1 MIYRGDYPERTEEEE
16 LERQR
21 KLDEAGER
29 KFEEQHEKCESAGG
43 EVMEEILL
51 TPEEWNEAAERGVK
65 KWTDQLDPDNPT
77 SFSSSAP
84 FVYEEVCR
92 AQVRN
97 VAKWMEQ
104 EGVVVH
110 ERQLGFVLP
119 FQSWAALKAAG
130 GEG

>member
-1 MIYRGDYPERTEEEE
+1 MTSDDIRAVVERPSKLGPGRDADEYQM
-16 LERQR
+16 ER
-21 KLDEAGER
+21 
-29 KFEEQHEKCESAGG
+29 
-43 EVMEEILL
+43 
-51 TPEEWNEAAERGVK
+51 
-65 KWTDQLDPDNPT
+65 
-77 SFSSSAP
+77 
-84 FVYEEVCR
+84 Y
-92 AQVRN
+92 RN

>member
-1 MIYRGDYPERTEEEE
+1 VTFGHGAGTDTGPE
-16 LERQR
+16 
-21 KLDEAGER
+21 GE
-29 KFEEQHEKCESAGG
+29 KMNED
-43 EVMEEILL
+43 ILL
-51 TPEEWNEAAERGVK
+51 TKDSPEIQVIVIGLEYGRISTDHDVIQAAIEEA
-65 KWTDQLDPDNPT
+65 
-77 SFSSSAP
+77 
-84 FVYEEVCR
+84 CR

>member
-1 MIYRGDYPERTEEEE
+1 MN
-16 LERQR
+16 
-21 KLDEAGER
+21 
-29 KFEEQHEKCESAGG
+29 
-43 EVMEEILL
+43 ILL
-51 TPEEWNEAAERGVK
+51 TPEQIADFNEEFWREHTSNQSGDAEAEYDRE
-65 KWTDQLDPDNPT
+65 L
-77 SFSSSAP
+77 
-84 FVYEEVCR
+84 CR

>member
-1 MIYRGDYPERTEEEE
+1 MD
-16 LERQR
+16 
-21 KLDEAGER
+21 
-29 KFEEQHEKCESAGG
+29 
-43 EVMEEILL
+43 ILL
-51 TPEEWNEAAERGVK
+51 TSEEITAIERDSIP
-65 KWTDQLDPDNPT
+65 KWYQKYPIATERREHLWRESRD
-77 SFSSSAP
+77 
-84 FVYEEVCR
+84 EEVCR